1 MWKCSNKSRKH
12 CAVQSLVQGKM
23 VPKDLQSTLTELYY
37 SATIFKSGIFK
48 TKSHFLTKI
57 SWHFK
62 IILIAVIEQVTID
75 ECAKKPCHAKA
86 TCTNTKGS
94 YKCKYTLGWKGDGK
108 RCASKGWYV
117 YILKP
122 FYKCLYIHFSGFTL
136 PWHFKN
142 KIKNWI
148 WLSPIFPFKFPSLRM
163 TPVEATYIQLP
174 LLSGSGSSFVYNNW
188 SIVGLYTRNSD
199 LKSIL
204 LILLFFVELRL
215 RARPGIASGMSLR
228 SPIMLIVSAGLGCL
242 ALF

>member
-1 MWKCSNKSRKH
+1 MQKPRAPTPKAPTSASVRLGGKEMAS
-12 CAVQSLVQGKM
+12 AVQVRVDMFTFWNLFTS
-23 VPKDLQSTLTELYY
+23 
-37 SATIFKSGIFK
+37 
-48 TKSHFLTKI
+48 
-57 SWHFK
+57 
-62 IILIAVIEQVTID
+62 
-75 ECAKKPCHAKA
+75 
-86 TCTNTKGS
+86 
-94 YKCKYTLGWKGDGK
+94 
-108 RCASKGWYV
+108 V
-117 YILKP
+117 YI
-122 FYKCLYIHFSGFTL
+122 YFSGFTL